1 MVDSAQGVSN
11 LTTSASLVHRTDVN
25 LRVFILFSESRHLR
39 LNFVV
44 GVSTDND
51 DIELSRE
58 IPQDAFD
65 SRDEVVALMVDDG
78 EDDSNV
84 LQVVVAG

>member
-1 MVDSAQGVSN
+1 M
-11 LTTSASLVHRTDVN
+11 TSASLVHHTDVN

-65 SRDEVVALMVDDG
+65 SRCEVVALMVDDG